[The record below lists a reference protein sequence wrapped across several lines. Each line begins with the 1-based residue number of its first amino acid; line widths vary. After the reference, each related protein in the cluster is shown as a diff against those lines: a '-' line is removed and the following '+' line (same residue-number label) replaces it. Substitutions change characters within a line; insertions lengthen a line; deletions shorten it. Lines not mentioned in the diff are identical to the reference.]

1 MFGRKRKEKNSKYNS
16 PDWKP
21 ILKCSICNGEQ
32 VAGFKNVHTGE
43 FKEQVLIRNQSELED
58 FKSKYQIQEITKEY

>member
-1 MFGRKRKEKNSKYNS
+1 MFGIKKKQKNVTYDS

-21 ILKCSICNGEQ
+21 VLRCSICTGEK

-43 FKEQVLIRNQSELED
+43 FKEQVLIRNDAELEQ
-58 FKSKYQIQEITKEY
+58 FKKKYQITDITKEY